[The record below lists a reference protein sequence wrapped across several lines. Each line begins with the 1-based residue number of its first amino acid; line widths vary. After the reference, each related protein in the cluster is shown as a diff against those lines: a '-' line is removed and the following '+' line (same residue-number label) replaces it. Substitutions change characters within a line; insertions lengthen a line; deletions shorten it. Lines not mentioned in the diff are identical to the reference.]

1 MMSDI
6 LTSALCEQL
15 ETVIAYFRVSHNKQ
29 PITLQNQPFTHVLLL
44 LVNIPISSKK
54 YTDRKLQHQFH

>member
-29 PITLQNQPFTHVLLL
+29 PITLQNQPLTHVLLL
-44 LVNIPISSKK
+44 LVNTHFK
-54 YTDRKLQHQFH
+54 